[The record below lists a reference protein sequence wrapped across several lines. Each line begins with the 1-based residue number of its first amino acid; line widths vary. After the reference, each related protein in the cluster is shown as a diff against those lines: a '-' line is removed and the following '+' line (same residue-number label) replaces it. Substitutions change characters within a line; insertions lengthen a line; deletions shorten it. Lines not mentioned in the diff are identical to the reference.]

1 MELQQ
6 AGWEIAVE
14 FYQMDFTYRLMLHHK
29 ALDLHA
35 VSNQQLLGSIDNI
48 TQDISKIP
56 FFEVVY
62 VARSLHSVR
71 VPELDFNSFQTID
84 ARPMYTKMEIQR
96 VEDMNVFNVKGRQE
110 QVLVDKADM
119 SVVEHLEAIK
129 ALQSDKQK
137 EIRNRMLNEHERP
150 HRMHIVAQLVHLE
163 AAA

>member
-1 MELQQ
+1 MPQPLCWPMLIVRSRISNWQLNRETYRILSRPVGIRWAGWRSNTLELQQ

-48 TQDISKIP
+48 THDISKVP
-56 FFEVVY
+56 YFEVVY

-71 VPELDFNSFQTID
+71 VPELDFNNFQTID

-96 VEDMNVFNVKGRQE
+96 VEDMNVFNVKGKQE
-110 QVLVDKADM
+110 QVL
-119 SVVEHLEAIK
+119 
-129 ALQSDKQK
+129 
-137 EIRNRMLNEHERP
+137 
-150 HRMHIVAQLVHLE
+150 
-163 AAA
+163 